1 MADQAS
7 PSTEIG
13 AEAAPAALAAAKP
26 SILSKLNVLLILLAV
41 VMAECVLAFLC
52 LPGAAPATAAP
63 QAAALN
69 EPAGDKSLEKRI
81 EASPTEEAKEVR
93 KAEEGKAK
101 QSGEAKGGKGAG
113 EVETDL
119 GQFTVTAFQ
128 PSAGSTL
135 YIEFHLYGTVAIDQ
149 QAAFNAAMEANK
161 HRFRDQIIVIMRSSD
176 LTDYT
181 DAQLGLIKRK
191 ILEKSNQIL
200 GKPYLRSI
208 IFSDFS
214 FIEQ

>member
-1 MADQAS
+1 MADPAS
-7 PSTEIG
+7 PSTETG
-13 AEAAPAALAAAKP
+13 AEAAPAAVAAVKP
-26 SILSKLNVLLILLAV
+26 SILSKFNVLLILLAV
-41 VMAECVLAFLC
+41 VMAECILAFLC
-52 LPGAAPATAAP
+52 LPGAAPASAAP
-63 QAAALN
+63 S
-69 EPAGDKSLEKRI
+69 EPADDQSQEKRI
-81 EASPTEEAKEVR
+81 EAFPTEEAKEER

-101 QSGEAKGGKGAG
+101 QSREVKRGKGAD

-149 QAAFNAAMEANK
+149 LAAFNAAMEENK